1 MATVGGSDDNEWQ
14 KLPPDQKV
22 QHKAWKARMT
32 GYEECIKL
40 FRAQP
45 SDQSPEFNKYVNLMK
60 KFVIDSN
67 ENAREKALDAVFA
80 FVEEANVAGKVVNDV
95 ASGLIAKCLNSR
107 SKMRERGFEI
117 LLMYIEIEKQIE
129 IEDEL
134 VKGLENKQPKI
145 VQACLEIL
153 RKGLSVFGSKIL
165 PIKPFLK
172 QVIPLLDDRDK
183 MVRDESKLLLVEVY
197 KWIGKQTLTPM
208 IQNVKPIQMQ
218 ELQTEFEKLDL
229 NGADK
234 PRQTRFLRS
243 QQDLKERIEGTA
255 AASSIVVDDT
265 NIEMQEDLDPFEMI
279 EPVNILERLSK
290 DFFEKLESK
299 QWKDRKEVLDDLLT
313 LLTQNPKPKPDSD
326 YSELVK
332 VLKKIITKDSN
343 ITVVLVAG
351 KCLTALAK
359 GLRKAFKNY
368 ALGTIDVCLDRC
380 REKKTNILEVFREA
394 CEAAYPAT
402 NLEQLS
408 EIAVVL
414 LAHKT
419 PIVRQSTHQFFT
431 KCFSMATQATLSKKI
446 LKIYLVSLIKN
457 TGEADQSVRESAFE
471 CLGMLWKCLGEKHI
485 LPNLADMDE
494 LKLNKIKE
502 YAEKSVLLNLRGEPR
517 STAPVSMINGA
528 SSSPVSPIII
538 IKQKPTNI
546 QVTVDKHDEEP
557 TQSKPSVVIKKKPIV
572 VIAKPPT
579 PPPPASPTKNELLE
593 DKKKEARPPKTA
605 ASITTTAPRVASSRS
620 KPTVA
625 NTSTSNIK
633 LTLPKARPAT
643 APPTKSTLS
652 PPTITTT
659 NTQRLVPIVQTST
672 TKIRAKPPV
681 STNRRSSFGSTLSS
695 STSNLQRQS
704 TSTNGSTSS
713 LSSTNTQTSIPC
725 TRPETP
731 TSSTTMKILRSVS
744 NDVISSPN
752 PSTNNGKSRIPI
764 RAIPISS
771 IVKKSLT

>member
-1 MATVGGSDDNEWQ
+1 
-14 KLPPDQKV
+14 
-22 QHKAWKARMT
+22 
-32 GYEECIKL
+32 
-40 FRAQP
+40 
-45 SDQSPEFNKYVNLMK
+45 
-60 KFVIDSN
+60 
-67 ENAREKALDAVFA
+67 
-80 FVEEANVAGKVVNDV
+80 
-95 ASGLIAKCLNSR
+95 
-107 SKMRERGFEI
+107 
-117 LLMYIEIEKQIE
+117 
-129 IEDEL
+129 
-134 VKGLENKQPKI
+134 
-145 VQACLEIL
+145 
-153 RKGLSVFGSKIL
+153 
-165 PIKPFLK
+165 
-172 QVIPLLDDRDK
+172 
-183 MVRDESKLLLVEVY
+183 
-197 KWIGKQTLTPM
+197 
-208 IQNVKPIQMQ
+208 
-218 ELQTEFEKLDL
+218 
-229 NGADK
+229 
-234 PRQTRFLRS
+234 
-243 QQDLKERIEGTA
+243 
-255 AASSIVVDDT
+255 
-265 NIEMQEDLDPFEMI
+265 
-279 EPVNILERLSK
+279 
-290 DFFEKLESK
+290 
-299 QWKDRKEVLDDLLT
+299 
-313 LLTQNPKPKPDSD
+313 
-326 YSELVK
+326 
-332 VLKKIITKDSN
+332 
-343 ITVVLVAG
+343 
-351 KCLTALAK
+351 
-359 GLRKAFKNY
+359 
-368 ALGTIDVCLDRC
+368 
-380 REKKTNILEVFREA
+380 
-394 CEAAYPAT
+394 T

>member
-183 MVRDESKLLLVEVY
+183 TVRDESKLLLVEVY

>member
-14 KLPPDQKV
+14 KLPSDQKV

-32 GYEECIKL
+32 GYEECVKL
-40 FRAQP
+40 FRTQP

-183 MVRDESKLLLVEVY
+183 TVRDESKLLLVEVY

-243 QQDLKERIEGTA
+243 QQDLKERIEETV

-394 CEAAYPAT
+394 CDAAYPGT

-408 EIAVVL
+408 EVAVVL

-419 PIVRQSTHQFFT
+419 PIVRQCTHQFLT

-446 LKIYLVSLIKN
+446 LKIYLVPLIKN
-457 TGEADQSVRESAFE
+457 TGEADQSVRDSAFE

-485 LPNLADMDE
+485 LPNLTDMDE

-517 STAPVSMINGA
+517 STAPVIMINGA
-528 SSSPVSPIII
+528 SSSSVSPIII
-538 IKQKPTNI
+538 VKQKPTNT

-557 TQSKPSVVIKKKPIV
+557 TQSKPPVVIKKKPIA
-572 VIAKPPT
+572 VIAKP
-579 PPPPASPTKNELLE
+579 PPPPASPTKNEVLE
-593 DKKKEARPPKTA
+593 DKKKEARPPKAA
-605 ASITTTAPRVASSRS
+605 ASITTTVPRVASSRS

-633 LTLPKARPAT
+633 LPLPKARPAT
-643 APPTKSTLS
+643 APSTKSTLS

-659 NTQRLVPIVQTST
+659 NTQHLIPIVQTST

-681 STNRRSSFGSTLSS
+681 STNRRSSFGLTLSS

-704 TSTNGSTSS
+704 TSTSGSTSS
-713 LSSTNTQTSIPC
+713 LSSTNTQASIPC
-725 TRPETP
+725 TRAETP
-731 TSSTTMKILRSVS
+731 ISSTTMKILRSVS

-752 PSTNNGKSRIPI
+752 PSTHNGKSRIPI
-764 RAIPISS
+764 RAIPIS